1 MEGNENV
8 QGTIILWCIWMH
20 IRGGNLCE
28 IACLHGPVKHG
39 GLSVVRHPT

>member
-1 MEGNENV
+1 MKGNENV
-8 QGTIILWCIWMH
+8 QETIILCAFGCTFE
-20 IRGGNLCE
+20 GGICE